1 MVSLTPTGDGG
12 QDARQDRRRWTAS
25 ASIASI
31 DASPSS
37 LSSSSLSLSL
47 SSPSSL
53 SSESSSEDK
62 CASMPSRPKASSKSR
77 APSWVPSLLK
87 KSSGNSQT
95 VLVASGFGAAF
106 RVGRHLANGQ
116 VVVLRGPH
124 EFDEWYY
131 PLLTPWVD
139 FVPVR
144 LGGDDDSSLV
154 AALERLARNA
164 TLRSYISR
172 NARCFW
178 KRHFGHVDDIM
189 RRFVCGLSARQRKS
203 NY

>member
-1 MVSLTPTGDGG
+1 MPRPWRGDLARTPPCRTKPCLSMRRRLVQVSRARPDLI
-12 QDARQDRRRWTAS
+12 DARPAKDPRGKGARGTSNTIPILDYFSQY
-25 ASIASI
+25 
-31 DASPSS
+31 
-37 LSSSSLSLSL
+37 
-47 SSPSSL
+47 
-53 SSESSSEDK
+53 
-62 CASMPSRPKASSKSR
+62 
-77 APSWVPSLLK
+77 
-87 KSSGNSQT
+87 QT
-95 VLVASGFGAAF
+95 VLVTSGYGAAF

-116 VVVLRGPH
+116 VVVLLRGPH

-144 LGGDDDSSLV
+144 LDGDDDSSLV
-154 AALERLARNA
+154 AALERLAGNA

-178 KRHFGHVDDIM
+178 KRHFGHAGDIM
-189 RRFVCGLSARQRKS
+189 GRFVCGLSARQRKS